1 MIFRALSIGATSLLA
16 QQKAI
21 DVISQNIANANTPGY
36 SRQRAELVSAMPDHV
51 AGRDFGNGI
60 SVANVRRSVDAALTD
75 AQTRNSELASYAKTL
90 QQELAG
96 IEAVFGNLDTPGL
109 TSALDDFF
117 QAQQQLANR
126 PEDRTLRL
134 NTLARA
140 GDVTSRITD
149 MRRQLG
155 ERQNALNQA
164 ISPLITEANALLDRI
179 AELDRQISVNE
190 NKSILRGDANDLRDK
205 RDKAVMDLSQ
215 LIPVRRVTTN
225 DAGLLLQTPG
235 GDLLLRDDTARHLK
249 LGTGIPFGSIEFTDT
264 GLAAAGLDTGGQIGA
279 LITLRD
285 GQLAGYISQ
294 LDSLAANLVFTVN
307 QKHVG
312 GSGLTAVS
320 SYTSGQTATSPTGTA
335 TAVDKDSG
343 IAFSGQVRTGTF
355 TIHVLDPTG
364 TPVSPPGPGGA
375 TISITAGVTKLSDIA
390 NAINAVNGVGA
401 SIANGRL
408 TIDGGTNRI
417 AFTNDTSNFLAA
429 YEINTFFHGSTANDI
444 TVDSAVSADAGRIA
458 TAAADAATSAISPG
472 DNTIALAILSL
483 RDTATSIDGSPA
495 ASPAQRAAT
504 LAGAYGLDAA
514 SARQQL
520 TYREAEADVLSRQR
534 QSISGVN
541 VDEEMIK
548 MISLQRAYE
557 ASAKVIQV
565 SNQMLDSL
573 LGLVR

>member
-1 MIFRALSIGATSLLA
+1 VIFRALSIGATSLLA